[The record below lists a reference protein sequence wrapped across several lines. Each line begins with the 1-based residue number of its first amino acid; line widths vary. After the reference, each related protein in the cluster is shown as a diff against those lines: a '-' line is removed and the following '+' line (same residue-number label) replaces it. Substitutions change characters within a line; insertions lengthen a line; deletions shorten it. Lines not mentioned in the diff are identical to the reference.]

1 MGSVWGRIEG
11 AKRAAM
17 ILALVWVGVLFT
29 APIAE
34 AAPSAALVKDIF
46 PGTSGSGAGSLTDV
60 DGTLYFAANDGSSGL
75 ELWRSDGTPAGT
87 ALVKDISP
95 GSGGSGPSG
104 LTNVSGTLYF
114 TANDATNGVEL
125 W

>member
-1 MGSVWGRIEG
+1 MGSVWGRIGG
-11 AKRAAM
+11 ANRGAAV
-17 ILALVWVGVLFT
+17 LVLTWVALLFT
-29 APIAE
+29 ASISE

-46 PGTSGSGAGSLTDV
+46 PGTTGSAAASLTNV
-60 DGTLYFAANDGSSGL
+60 DGTLYFAANDGSAGV
-75 ELWRSDGTPAGT
+75 ELWKSDGTPAGT

-114 TANDATNGVEL
+114 SANDGT
-125 W
+125 